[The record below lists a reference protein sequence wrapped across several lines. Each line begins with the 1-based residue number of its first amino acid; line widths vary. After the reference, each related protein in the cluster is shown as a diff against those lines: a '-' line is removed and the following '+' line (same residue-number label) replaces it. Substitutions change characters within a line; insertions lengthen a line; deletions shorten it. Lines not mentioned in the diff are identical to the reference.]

1 MRNNEGNPIPR
12 YFPENYSTGIN
23 VLGMNFKF
31 RNFFEGV
38 VLAFVLAGLSIYG
51 LSFLTFIDSGTKIGL
66 VLSFALVGLVLGV
79 LGINDEPI
87 SVFVMNKMRFTSRK
101 RTAFYN
107 PHIKTNPEARKIPYA
122 YVYKQEKEAM
132 PKERLMAFYRKYKS
146 DLEKSEMAKMVE
158 FQKTNTFDETT
169 MFFKDDEG
177 YFDKPVEYM
186 NASEYRKYLRQVR
199 KQEKKAKKEAKKQEK
214 LARKEAKRQEKLAK
228 KEAKRLEKERRRVL

>member
-1 MRNNEGNPIPR
+1 MRDNEKNPIIR

-31 RNFFEGV
+31 RNFLEGV
-38 VLAFVLAGLSIYG
+38 VLALILAGISIYG
-51 LSFLTFIDSGTKIGL
+51 LSFVTFIDSGTKIGL
-66 VLSFALVGLVLGV
+66 VFSFALVGMILGV

-87 SVFVMNKMRFTSRK
+87 SVFVLNKMRFTGHK

-107 PHIKTNPEARKIPYA
+107 PHIKTKQEARKVPYV
-122 YVYKQEKEAM
+122 YIYKQEKEAM
-132 PKERLMAFYRKYKS
+132 PKEKLMAFYRKYKA

-177 YFDKPVEYM
+177 YFDKPVEFM
-186 NASEYRKYLRQVR
+186 NPSEYRKHLKMIR
-199 KQEKKAKKEAKKQEK
+199 KQEKTAKKEA
-214 LARKEAKRQEKLAK
+214 RKQEKLAK
-228 KEAKRLEKERRRVL
+228 KEAKRLEKERRKAL